1 MYGAFVQPVPTGWT
15 SLVVLLLII
24 GGFIISSTGI
34 AGLYVGKI
42 FEQVKGRPLYV
53 IDKVIKAPRR
63 SDRP

>member
-1 MYGAFVQPVPTGWT
+1 MTGVQTCALPIS
-15 SLVVLLLII
+15 SLAVLILLI

-53 IDKVIKAPRR
+53 IDEFP
-63 SDRP
+63 DPGTGT